1 MDAAEITPLLKKPP
15 ALFSPGHR
23 MRMNIMPIFL
33 NIFIPWA
40 IFVYCFSLASF
51 YLMYSKPVVAW
62 VCISAVFAVW
72 LLFVLVA
79 FCARKYNPDPTW
91 FTFFTILAAIC
102 AAWGIIAGLSNLENY
117 EKPYYTLKEMRDTA
131 GENSTGVNP
140 TTVSGEDVM
149 DAGIITFAAGSVFD
163 ASKTWHF
170 MKGTL
175 YCVAPIVG
183 PNAAVPL
190 RQTYDFWAVGKDC
203 CSISA
208 SDFRCGS
215 WGSTTVE
222 RWQAFGR
229 VDQLRLEEAHRAFD
243 GCEPETEMETEFTE
257 TGEARRSAWFRVC
270 RGLEPYGPASNAR
283 LAEAAARLQPGAQEE
298 VVLGMRRVRMY
309 MNWGKIQAEED
320 SEQGMSS
327 WLGFSRVAVQQGVG
341 NLPAEEEEE
350 LQQEVGQIVVV
361 VHGIGEMLNQ
371 RWGAGMV
378 QDLGVLRRTLQQ
390 QQLQVA
396 REAPKTEVLGCEWW
410 QSIHSEEMDKR
421 LASITLPSLA
431 AVRDFANLSLVDGLA
446 FTQER
451 ERIITTTAANLETA
465 VSRFKDCHPNFR
477 GQIFLLGHSLGGV
490 ILWDILTQQ
499 RLAFTPNA
507 LFTVGSPIGVFLHAA
522 GALLQHLPSLGPGGL
537 PCGASAGTP
546 PGTAATCLDGCGH
559 DGAPG
564 LAAALQPARFCH

>member
-1 MDAAEITPLLKKPP
+1 M
-15 ALFSPGHR
+15 
-23 MRMNIMPIFL
+23 
-33 NIFIPWA
+33 
-40 IFVYCFSLASF
+40 
-51 YLMYSKPVVAW
+51 
-62 VCISAVFAVW
+62 
-72 LLFVLVA
+72 
-79 FCARKYNPDPTW
+79 
-91 FTFFTILAAIC
+91 
-102 AAWGIIAGLSNLENY
+102 
-117 EKPYYTLKEMRDTA
+117 
-131 GENSTGVNP
+131 
-140 TTVSGEDVM
+140 
-149 DAGIITFAAGSVFD
+149 
-163 ASKTWHF
+163 
-170 MKGTL
+170 
-175 YCVAPIVG
+175 
-183 PNAAVPL
+183 
-190 RQTYDFWAVGKDC
+190 
-203 CSISA
+203 
-208 SDFRCGS
+208 
-215 WGSTTVE
+215 
-222 RWQAFGR
+222 
-229 VDQLRLEEAHRAFD
+229 EA
-243 GCEPETEMETEFTE
+243 EFTE
-257 TGEARRSAWFRVC
+257 TGEEVRVVVFFGRGEVHLRSWRGLLRARYGGGLLERSGPFQARRSAWFRVC
-270 RGLEPYGPASNAR
+270 SGLEPYGPASNAR
-283 LAEAAARLQPGAQEE
+283 LAAAAARLQPGAQEE

-522 GALLQHLPSLGPGGL
+522 GSINGPRLLEKLGKVPFFNIFHPLDPVAYRVEPLLAPHLAQLPPASMDVDMTGRLDWQLPCSQLGSATELLQVGYIRSSQQL
-537 PCGASAGTP
+537 
-546 PGTAATCLDGCGH
+546 
-559 DGAPG
+559 
-564 LAAALQPARFCH
+564 